1 MCSHSRTRHGL
12 KKLVTNFI
20 RDGYIR
26 QDFLTGTAYDADVRA
41 IVDTILAQV
50 QLEPLVL
57 QEVPRESFAVI
68 EELATSTVKIR
79 VSLWARAEEYRRGV
93 LELRSR
99 LMNRVKSTLPT
110 AENGSLPSESVE
122 GSDPLSEGS
131 PSPSFSSEDS
141 EE

>member
-93 LELRSR
+93 LKLHPR
-99 LMNRVKSTLPT
+99 LMNCVKSTLPG
-110 AENGSLPSESVE
+110 ADNGSLPFESVE
-122 GSDPLSEGS
+122 ASDPLSVASLFPFFS
-131 PSPSFSSEDS
+131 PKE
-141 EE
+141 